1 LSTMKKDRN
10 PLGEYLKDLRQTS
23 GLSLKQLASK
33 IDTDY
38 SLLSR
43 IEAGERNL
51 NLDIVPAIAEALNID
66 FKTLQTDLLA
76 LKVAREYKGEEFALE
91 GLKMAVKKLEKST

>member
-1 LSTMKKDRN
+1 MKKDRN
-10 PLGEYLKDLRQTS
+10 ALGEYLKDLRQTN
-23 GLSLKQLASK
+23 GLSLKELASK

-66 FKTLQTDLLA
+66 FKSLQTDLLA
-76 LKVAREYKGEEFALE
+76 LKVAEEYNGEEFALE
-91 GLKMAVKKLEKST
+91 GLKMAVKQLEKSR